1 MKYKLL
7 ILFSFFL
14 ISFSHPE
21 LHSREALV
29 SVEKV
34 SKAKTSFVSI
44 ESNAKAIDE
53 IVIKSEIEGK
63 IIEIFKNE
71 GDKVKQNEIIAVVED
86 IKYLA
91 KYKSAQEKAIFNGI
105 KIKKIVIKA

>member
-1 MKYKLL
+1 M
-7 ILFSFFL
+7 
-14 ISFSHPE
+14 
-21 LHSREALV
+21 

-63 IIEIFKNE
+63 N
-71 GDKVKQNEIIAVVED
+71 N
-86 IKYLA
+86 
-91 KYKSAQEKAIFNGI
+91 
-105 KIKKIVIKA
+105 